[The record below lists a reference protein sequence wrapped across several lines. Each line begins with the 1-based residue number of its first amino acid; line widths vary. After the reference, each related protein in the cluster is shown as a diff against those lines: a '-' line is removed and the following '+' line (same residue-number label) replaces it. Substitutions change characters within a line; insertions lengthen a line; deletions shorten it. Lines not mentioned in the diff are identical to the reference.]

1 MTKIIFSSL
10 AAMIFT
16 VSSVSAAPQGF
27 DNACA
32 TAPQGFSAA
41 AATNMTVANVIANG
55 TDEMDVTMRGRIT
68 KMLGQDKFI
77 FEDETGT
84 IVVELDD
91 DKDWSHIQK
100 DQLIDI
106 HGEIDRDAN
115 SIKVDVKDATALER

>member
-1 MTKIIFSSL
+1 MTKIIFSAL

-27 DNACA
+27 DNAS
-32 TAPQGFSAA
+32 APQGFSAA
-41 AATNMTVANVIANG
+41 SATTMTVANVIATG
-55 TDEMDVTMRGRIT
+55 TDEMAVTMRGRIT

-106 HGEIDRDAN
+106 HGEIDRDVN

>member
-27 DNACA
+27 DNASA

>member
-1 MTKIIFSSL
+1 MTKIIFSAL

-27 DNACA
+27 DNAS
-32 TAPQGFSAA
+32 APHGFSAA
-41 AATNMTVANVIANG
+41 SATTMTVANVIATG
-55 TDEMDVTMRGRIT
+55 TDEMAVTMRGRIT

-106 HGEIDRDAN
+106 HGEIDRDVN

>member
-27 DNACA
+27 DNASA

-100 DQLIDI
+100 DQIIDI

>member
-27 DNACA
+27 DNASA

-91 DKDWSHIQK
+91 DKDWSYIQK

>member
-27 DNACA
+27 DNASA

-106 HGEIDRDAN
+106 HGEVDRDAN

>member
-27 DNACA
+27 DNASA

-41 AATNMTVANVIANG
+41 AATNMTVANVIAND

-106 HGEIDRDAN
+106 HGEVDRDAN

>member
-1 MTKIIFSSL
+1 MP
-10 AAMIFT
+10 
-16 VSSVSAAPQGF
+16 VPQPLR
-27 DNACA
+27 ALV
-32 TAPQGFSAA
+32 QS

-91 DKDWSHIQK
+91 DQNWSHIQK

-106 HGEIDRDAN
+106 HGEVDRDAN

>member
-27 DNACA
+27 DNASA

-41 AATNMTVANVIANG
+41 TATNMTVANVIANG

>member
-27 DNACA
+27 DNASA

-68 KMLGQDKFI
+68 KMIGQDKFI